1 MVHPFAETLNVEY
14 NPAVPPMYYTEEECL
29 SAENAERFLKAV
41 EVLSYVILFSCLLN
55 CKIVGLELFGVLQ
68 LAFIDLAAY
77 DFININLSPLLGF
90 KSFNGVNVELS
101 QENSSPSHISEM
113 GIYSS
118 FVNNFNIMY
127 LLMII
132 ELLIGLI
139 FRVVGGN
146 FGWKLGKKIGVHL
159 LKEGF
164 LTLLMFSALN
174 VGFSAGIHWKYAES
188 TESSYIFSS
197 IGLYVAFV
205 IFFIMIICLEATS

>member
-1 MVHPFAETLNVEY
+1 M
-14 NPAVPPMYYTEEECL
+14 
-29 SAENAERFLKAV
+29 
-41 EVLSYVILFSCLLN
+41 LSYVILFSCLLS

-77 DFININLSPLLGF
+77 DFVNINLSPLLGLR
-90 KSFNGVNVELS
+90 SFNGVNVRLN
-101 QENSSPSHISEM
+101 QENSSPPSHISEM

-118 FVNNFNIMY
+118 FANNFNIMY
-127 LLMII
+127 FLMIF

-139 FRVVGGN
+139 LRVVGGN

-188 TESSYIFSS
+188 TESNYILSS
-197 IGLYVAFV
+197 IGLYVALA